1 MLVDDTEIFLKKK
14 KNKKQKYGWVQYKN
28 LPEDERQSLVKCR
41 KNYAKMRKNK
51 TASKI
56 KTV

>member
-1 MLVDDTEIFLKKK
+1 MDDTEIFLKNK
-14 KNKKQKYGWVQYKN
+14 KNKKQKYGWEQYKN
-28 LPEDERQSLVKCR
+28 IPEDEKQSLVKCR